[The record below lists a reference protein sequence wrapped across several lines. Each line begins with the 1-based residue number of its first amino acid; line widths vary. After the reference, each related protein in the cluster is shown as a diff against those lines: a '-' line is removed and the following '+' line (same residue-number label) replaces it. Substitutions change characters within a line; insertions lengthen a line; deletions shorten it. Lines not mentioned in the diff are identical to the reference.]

1 MCVCVCVHIQQCK
14 SPIVAAAAQVWSQWG
29 VRGWRRSFKQ
39 MWCSLSFFSW
49 GFFPIRFFAALS
61 WHDMICDDAG
71 REMGMTET
79 AWGGGCD
86 GDREAKGDWWRLWI
100 DSSAGTS
107 TTWLM
112 DYTAPNIRSISPIIQ
127 SFFPFRLWEKGNP
140 LLNKKSVIIKQL
152 IPAGGAVS
160 NMFRDTCSHD
170 NSFLNRWVNE
180 NCFCRA
186 EEENPPF
193 KLSRCH
199 VNPLGG
205 LKRERTA
212 CGESKNKRAAGSSGG

>member
-1 MCVCVCVHIQQCK
+1 M
-14 SPIVAAAAQVWSQWG
+14 
-29 VRGWRRSFKQ
+29 F
-39 MWCSLSFFSW
+39 SLVFLLR
-49 GFFPIRFFAALS
+49 FFPHQVFCSSVMTR
-61 WHDMICDDAG
+61 HDMWRCRQGNGYDRDS
-71 REMGMTET
+71 MG
-79 AWGGGCD
+79 GGGCD

-112 DYTAPNIRSISPIIQ
+112 DCTAPNIRSISPIIQ

>member
-1 MCVCVCVHIQQCK
+1 MTRHDMWRCRQGNGYDRD
-14 SPIVAAAAQVWSQWG
+14 SMGGGGWG
-29 VRGWRRSFKQ
+29 V
-39 MWCSLSFFSW
+39 
-49 GFFPIRFFAALS
+49 
-61 WHDMICDDAG
+61 
-71 REMGMTET
+71 
-79 AWGGGCD
+79 GGVYD